1 MAQNEVEYK
10 VRIARNKQGKN
21 GEVIRI
27 KFGKALMP
35 DRSFDHCFVGIRNNR
50 IYFKFFTGLHNVIS
64 KFDDSKT
71 FKIIYL
77 GEMPGITITS
87 KRFMEYFAG
96 YEGEYD
102 KVGWITTVDLHVF
115 YIEANDRHNYT
126 NLYKNTSTVV
136 TQKEEEAEDK
146 LKKQLDLIH
155 RNSFYGIQ
163 VPKEEEPISAA
174 KDITTNSIYGTTQ
187 VKPADNMTTNQ
198 IIALQKWRDENT
210 QEKRSY
216 VGKKELTLGEGLNAM
231 FDIMALRK
239 AYTSLYLK
247 VYYKALEKRDTVN
260 VKYFSEKILGCMEF
274 DDYKL
279 FVHDVELALQS
290 VIGFGERDYAELILD
305 SIPDL
310 YELTR
315 DYN

>member
-1 MAQNEVEYK
+1 MALQADYK

-27 KFGKALMP
+27 KFAKGMVPNKLF
-35 DRSFDHCFVGIRNNR
+35 DRCFIGVKDGYMYFKLFRGLSNVTAEFDDYKMFSI
-50 IYFKFFTGLHNVIS
+50 IYFG
-64 KFDDSKT
+64 D
-71 FKIIYL
+71 
-77 GEMPGITITS
+77 MPGVTIMS
-87 KRFMEYFAG
+87 KRFVEHFAG

-102 KVGWITTVDLHVF
+102 KVEWVSGFDYKNATKN
-115 YIEANDRHNYT
+115 EATMFRLYPGARHNYT

-136 TQKEEEAEDK
+136 SQREESPTIAIATQHILTDDGM
-146 LKKQLDLIH
+146 LKPL
-155 RNSFYGIQ
+155 
-163 VPKEEEPISAA
+163 EA
-174 KDITTNSIYGTTQ
+174 KDIATNSIYGTTQ
-187 VKPADNMTTNQ
+187 AKPADSMTPKE
-198 IIALQKWRDENT
+198 LEKLREWHDENT

-216 VGKKELTLGEGLNAM
+216 VGKKELSLGEGLNAM

-290 VIGFGERDYAELILD
+290 VIGFGERDYAELILG
-305 SIPDL
+305 SIPEL